1 MRNLKRA
8 LSLVLAV
15 VMVIGLMVVGASA
28 VSYNDLTD
36 KDEIVNKDAV
46 SMLVA
51 LDIIQG
57 KPDGSYAPTENV
69 DRAQMAK
76 MISVIMNKGVDNSA
90 LYENVNSGLTDIDG
104 NWAKGHINYCYTNGV
119 IAGRGNNTF
128 DPSATVTALE
138 AAKMLLVA
146 VGYDP
151 SIEGF
156 VGTDWALNVSSMA
169 DAQGIFRNFTK
180 DLTAPLNRDDA
191 ALLIYNALDVE
202 MIQQYQNGYAL
213 TYADHR
219 TILSDKYGV
228 IKVEGVVTANEWAIL
243 DDDSET
249 ALREGKTRIENAE
262 GIFSTTTNTQVIND
276 ADNVRVGTFNVSTPV
291 DMLGKEVT
299 MYIKKATILA
309 DSTVYGDP
317 VVSDGNTVIETGD
330 RITGGD
336 RNDDNSMASLLRGTG
351 LATDKDTEY
360 YLNYEEVT
368 PELDK
373 DGEPYINVKGAACTI
388 IDNDNDGTVDYVISV
403 EKTLTHIS
411 AVSSRNETTTLY
423 NIPGDDEIDNDE
435 IVTSDDLAKDDVVL
449 YVQYGGRTY
458 VEIPETITGEM
469 ESYNSTNTDPERNF
483 IRVGGTEYRADD
495 LEVAETDELLKF
507 VIEDCDTSKGVQF
520 DATYDFFLDDFG
532 NIVGYREVEGAPT
545 QYALVLDSAYSING
559 LRTTGDVKILMA
571 DGTEATYAVDMDAT
585 ADKFAD
591 MSTEDGKSA
600 IEQWYATMNKDG
612 ETKITEDNAKKAVL
626 AFMGS
631 DDISQVSKGDK
642 GYAAGNLIAYTIDED
657 TDEITF
663 QPANLDLGAWVKG
676 NAIDDYDDIG
686 ASGTF
691 FNVDQPHNVALL
703 NRDLE
708 NGDVDL
714 VYKETVTGKTG
725 NYGIDN
731 DTIIYYYNGSE
742 GSVVKGYDNMAKLI
756 DMDGNTEKK
765 GSTVIDGNGN
775 VKVSAVMFN
784 DSTDVAEVI
793 VVYTTQH
800 SFGDDEYLFILD
812 NYDKAG
818 SIYTY
823 TAIDEEGNV
832 FEIQS
837 KNGQPK
843 KSDNPYAGAL
853 VTYTMDDD
861 LYKLSL
867 VDDEY
872 SKGEDVARTETGAD
886 LGLVVVDRT
895 QYVKVFDFDPDKDVD
910 RNDSDAVKDGFT
922 DGNGNYIRY
931 ADKAL
936 VIDVDATSRDD
947 DTAATTEFASG
958 QYGWVVF
965 DENKKAVVAF
975 VTDTYKM
982 EADEDPDKGDNVD
995 RDLTVVIE
1003 DSNIYVYNA
1012 EDASNSDISE
1022 AIDEA
1027 LTDAGY
1033 TDIEIPFKDLFTPE
1047 AINAKKGNVKYEFT
1061 AKLATSGGTEEK
1073 PVAVDTSKGGEIIL
1087 GSGVFTV
1094 GTVDEDVIIIG
1105 NGDTTIVPVADGGS
1119 AFDLKDDGKLTLKN
1133 VIISSD
1139 ADTGNLIKNSAHAS
1153 GTITLDDCTFE
1164 GGRIA
1169 VLVDGLNG
1177 GSITNC
1183 TFRGYAKAAISVGN
1197 SLNGELEISDN
1208 DYGTD
1213 TEETVF
1219 IEYVASVKD
1228 KITGTDLDGV
1238 DEGEYSE
1245 I

>member
-146 VGYDP
+146 IGYDP

-156 VGTDWALNVSSMA
+156 VGTDWALSVSSTA
-169 DAQGIFRNFTK
+169 DSVGIFRNYTK

-243 DDDSET
+243 DDDSDT

-262 GIFSTTTNTQVIND
+262 GIFSTTTNTQVVNN

-317 VVSDGNTVIETGD
+317 VVSDVNTVIETGE
-330 RITGGD
+330 RVTGGD
-336 RNDDNSMASLLRGTG
+336 RDDDDSMATLLRGTG
-351 LATDKDTEY
+351 LATDKNTEY
-360 YLNYEEVT
+360 YLNYEEVSIDAA
-368 PELDK
+368 DK
-373 DGEPYINVKGAACTI
+373 NDVMNVKGAALTV
-388 IDNDNDGTVDYVISV
+388 IDNDNDGYVDYVISV

-411 AVSSRNETTTLY
+411 AVSSKNDTTTLY
-423 NIPGDDEIDNDE
+423 GLPGDDEVENDE

-458 VEIPETITGEM
+458 VEIPETVTGEM
-469 ESYNSTNTDPERNF
+469 SSYNSDNTDPERNF
-483 IRVGGTEYRADD
+483 IRVDGTEYDEDGLTVMNYSDKLSKFYLAGCEGSTDTKGD
-495 LEVAETDELLKF
+495 PDKKGLE
-507 VIEDCDTSKGVQF
+507 GVQF

-532 NIVGYREVEGAPT
+532 NIAGFREVEGAPT

-559 LRTTGDVKILMA
+559 LRTTGDVKLLLP
-571 DGTEATYAVDMDAT
+571 DGTQTTYAVDMDAT
-585 ADKFAD
+585 ADRFRDAAWDTDSENPDGAD
-591 MSTEDGKSA
+591 SSSADKSNTA
-600 IEQWYATMNKDG
+600 IEKWFAKMPKGGDG
-612 ETKITEDNAKKAVL
+612 TITDDNAMKAVL
-626 AFMGS
+626 AFMGTN
-631 DDISQVSKGDK
+631 DAGVINKQDR
-642 GYAAGNLIAYTIDED
+642 GYAAGNLIAYTVDED
-657 TDEITF
+657 TDEVTF
-663 QPANLDLGAWVKG
+663 QPANLDLGSWVNG
-676 NAIDDYDDIG
+676 NGSEYNDRTDLGNLDQ
-686 ASGTF
+686 F
-691 FNVDQPHNVALL
+691 FAVGYPHSATMLDKSYEALE
-703 NRDLE
+703 D
-708 NGDVDL
+708 GDVDL
-714 VYKETVTGKTG
+714 YYDDLLG
-725 NYGIDN
+725 NKDSAGSYGIDE
-731 DTIIYYYNGSE
+731 DTIIYYFGTD
-742 GSVVKGYDNMAKLI
+742 GKASVVKGYDAMANKI
-756 DMDGNTEKK
+756 YTAGHPDNK
-765 GSTVIDGNGN
+765 GAKYIDGNGN
-775 VKVSAVMFN
+775 VKVSAVLFD

-793 VVYTTQH
+793 VIYTDQD
-800 SFGDDEYLFILD
+800 SFGNEDYLFIMQ

-837 KNGQPK
+837 KDGAPK
-843 KSDNPYAGAL
+843 KTDNRYAGTL
-853 VTYTMDDD
+853 VTYSMDGD
-861 LYKLSL
+861 LYKLKN
-867 VDDEY
+867 VDDAF
-872 SKGEDVARTETGAD
+872 SMIDNSDKNDTEVTSAMTGAD
-886 LGLVVVDRT
+886 LGLIKVDRT
-895 QYVKVFDFDPDKDVD
+895 NYIKVYDFNNNDPEKDSTSD
-910 RNDSDAVKDGFT
+910 RDLNDPDAVKDTF
-922 DGNGNYIRY
+922 DRDWNRY

-936 VIDVDATSRDD
+936 VIDVDATDYDD
-947 DTAATTEFASG
+947 DTAATTEPTSG

-965 DENKKAVVAF
+965 DENKKAVVVY

-982 EADEDPDKGDNVD
+982 EADIDTDDEETGDTSLLASV
-995 RDLTVVIE
+995 TV
-1003 DSNIYVYNA
+1003 N
-1012 EDASNSDISE
+1012 DAQLRIPE
-1022 AIDEA
+1022 
-1027 LTDAGY
+1027 GY
-1033 TDIEIPFKDLFTPE
+1033 TNPSKAIENALKITMNSGNTQQYKIVLKQAENYWGNAVIYGDKESALDLCDSFDATAVGQQPLDT
-1047 AINAKKGNVKYEFT
+1047 ATSSWT
-1061 AKLATSGGTEEK
+1061 AK
-1073 PVAVDTSKGGEIIL
+1073 
-1087 GSGVFTV
+1087 
-1094 GTVDEDVIIIG
+1094 
-1105 NGDTTIVPVADGGS
+1105 TI
-1119 AFDLKDDGKLTLKN
+1119 
-1133 VIISSD
+1133 
-1139 ADTGNLIKNSAHAS
+1139 AS
-1153 GTITLDDCTFE
+1153 GNYMLI
-1164 GGRIA
+1164 
-1169 VLVDGLNG
+1169 
-1177 GSITNC
+1177 
-1183 TFRGYAKAAISVGN
+1183 AIS
-1197 SLNGELEISDN
+1197 
-1208 DYGTD
+1208 
-1213 TEETVF
+1213 
-1219 IEYVASVKD
+1219 KD
-1228 KITGTDLDGV
+1228 FNLTYFAYYF
-1238 DEGEYSE
+1238 E
-1245 I
+1245 